1 MTKDELKQ
9 RVYQAIEQR
18 GEEIIGLG
26 EEIRRHPELG
36 FKEVKT
42 ARLVE
47 ETFKKLG
54 LAPRSGLAMTGV
66 RAEVAGRG
74 GEGPTFALLGE
85 LDALVVAGHPEGDT
99 TTGAAH
105 ACGHNAQIA
114 GILGA
119 AMGLLDARALD
130 ALSGRVV
137 FFAVPGEEYGDIE
150 WRVAQARAGKLEFL
164 GGKPELLRLG
174 HCDDVDLS
182 MMIHLTSRPEDGRT
196 GVPASNNGCIVKTI
210 RYVGRASHA
219 GGAPHL
225 GVNALYAAQ
234 VGLTAVNAIRET
246 FRDEDTIRVH
256 PIITHGGSQ
265 VNVIPGEVRLE
276 TYVRG
281 RTVDAIL
288 DAQKKV
294 DRAFKA
300 GALALGAKVEIETL
314 PGYMPMAC
322 DPGMARHYEVNAA
335 KLVGAEHYRQI
346 GHRTGSTD
354 MGDLSMVM
362 PILHPYV
369 GGATGS
375 GHGADYKIVDPQLAY
390 VTNAKALAA
399 MAVDMLAEG
408 AAGAREVLKAA
419 KPPMTREQYLAFQRG
434 LARRETY
441 EGGDAARSRS
451 AWRRFCSG
459 PSSAR
464 HARRTRSSVPPARGA
479 APRSARPAVSSGA
492 SGRARIPGSCTGR
505 SRRGILP
512 APSRSA
518 ASIARASRGGR
529 GSRGTRAARN
539 PAKSRSWTASP
550 RACCSAGIQTVRRAS
565 SAASATARPSG

>member
-1 MTKDELKQ
+1 MTKNELKE
-9 RVYQAIEQR
+9 RVYAAIDR
-18 GEEIIGLG
+18 RAEEIVRLG
-26 EEIRRHPELG
+26 ERIRKHPELG

-42 ARLVE
+42 ARLIE
-47 ETFKKLG
+47 ETLAGLG
-54 LAPRSGLAMTGV
+54 LKPRTGLALTGV
-66 RAEVAGRG
+66 RAEAPGRAGD
-74 GEGPTFALLGE
+74 GPTFALLGE
-85 LDALVVAGHPEGDT
+85 LDALVVAGHPDGDPA
-99 TTGAAH
+99 TGAAH
-105 ACGHNAQIA
+105 ACGHNAQVA
-114 GILGA
+114 ALMGA
-119 AMGLLDARALD
+119 AMGLLDARAFD

-137 FFAVPGEEYGDIE
+137 FFAVPAEEYGDIE

-174 HCDDVDLS
+174 HFDDVDLS
-182 MMIHLTSRPEDGRT
+182 MMIHLTSRHEDGKT

-219 GGAPHL
+219 GGAPHM
-225 GVNALYAAQ
+225 GINALYAAQ

-281 RTVDAIL
+281 RTVEAIL

-300 GALALGAKVEIETL
+300 
-314 PGYMPMAC
+314 
-322 DPGMARHYEVNAA
+322 
-335 KLVGAEHYRQI
+335 VGAEHYRQI

-441 EGGDAARSRS
+441 EG
-451 AWRRFCSG
+451 
-459 PSSAR
+459 
-464 HARRTRSSVPPARGA
+464 
-479 APRSARPAVSSGA
+479 
-492 SGRARIPGSCTGR
+492 
-505 SRRGILP
+505 
-512 APSRSA
+512 
-518 ASIARASRGGR
+518 
-529 GSRGTRAARN
+529 
-539 PAKSRSWTASP
+539 
-550 RACCSAGIQTVRRAS
+550 
-565 SAASATARPSG
+565 